1 MTTVSVEEV
10 QARLPALI
18 AALKPGDELIIIQQD
33 RPVARLVAEPPQAHE
48 SRRPGSAV
56 GKSSIVEDDDT
67 HLEDFKEYMP

>member
-10 QARLPALI
+10 QAHLPALI

-33 RPVARLVAEPPQAHE
+33 RPVARLVAEPSRTEEP
-48 SRRPGSAV
+48 RRPGSAV
-56 GKSSIVEDDDT
+56 GQLFIVKDDDS

>member
-33 RPVARLVAEPPQAHE
+33 RPVARLVAEPSRAQE

-56 GKSSIVEDDDT
+56 GKLSIVEDDDT
-67 HLEDFKEYMP
+67 HLEDFEEYMP